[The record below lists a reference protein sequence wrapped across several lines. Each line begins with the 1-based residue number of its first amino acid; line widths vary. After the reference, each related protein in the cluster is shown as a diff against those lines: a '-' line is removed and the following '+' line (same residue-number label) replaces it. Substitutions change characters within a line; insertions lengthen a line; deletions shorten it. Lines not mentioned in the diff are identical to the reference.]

1 MRTENERKCQ
11 GFMMKGRPACKYCWP
26 KCSPIHPWQF
36 LRANFDWQWWERL
49 RAGKGKVKKGR
60 KVVTLRYTV
69 LATMF
74 SSSMSSRM
82 RLKRGMWEF
91 DQHQERHSGQ
101 ISKGMSETNLMRK
114 IPEAQGPLVR
124 RRVGLPWRAHPLFW
138 PNLENIWNNKKVLK
152 STECNNIE
160 NKVTHWWCRS
170 QLVTE
175 GGPEQRLVLLTEAT
189 TRLIPPSSL
198 GVSSKKNHLS
208 WM

>member
-26 KCSPIHPWQF
+26 KCSPIHPWQY

-49 RAGKGKVKKGR
+49 RAGKGKVTKGR

-82 RLKRGMWEF
+82 RLKREMWEF
-91 DQHQERHSGQ
+91 DQHQERHLGQ

-124 RRVGLPWRAHPLFW
+124 RRVGLPWRAHPLLC
-138 PNLENIWNNKKVLK
+138 PNLENIWNNKKSFKIHRVQQYWEQGDTLVVQE
-152 STECNNIE
+152 SVGYWRRPRAAVSFTNGGQ
-160 NKVTHWWCRS
+160 HPPYPSLFSWC
-170 QLVTE
+170 
-175 GGPEQRLVLLTEAT
+175 
-189 TRLIPPSSL
+189 
-198 GVSSKKNHLS
+198 
-208 WM
+208 